1 MSEKFTLSWATLA
14 DYSEIS
20 QVMFEAVRTGRS
32 RYTEAQRAAWVPHR
46 RSGEDWEAR
55 LDRQAIVLARSP
67 SAVVGFM
74 SIAPDGYIDFAYI
87 RPSAQGTGLF
97 RKLFDWIEKHSL
109 ERGDERMWTH
119 ASLMAQPAF
128 TAMGFAVVEHQ
139 IVNIGGES
147 FDRAEMEK
155 FRSTSAR

>member
-1 MSEKFTLSWATLA
+1 MSEKFTLSKATRA

-20 QVMFEAVRTGRS
+20 DVMFEAVRTGRS
-32 RYTEAQRAAWVPHR
+32 RYTQTQRNAWVPRR

-67 SAVVGFM
+67 SGVVGFM
-74 SIAPDGYIDFAYI
+74 SIDPAGYIDFAYI
-87 RPSAQGTGLF
+87 RPNVQGTGLF
-97 RKLFDWIEKHSL
+97 RKLFNWIEKHSL
-109 ERGDERMWTH
+109 ERGDNRMWTH

-139 IVNIGGES
+139 TVDIGGES
-147 FDRAEMEK
+147 FNRAEMEK
-155 FRSTSAR
+155 FRSASIR